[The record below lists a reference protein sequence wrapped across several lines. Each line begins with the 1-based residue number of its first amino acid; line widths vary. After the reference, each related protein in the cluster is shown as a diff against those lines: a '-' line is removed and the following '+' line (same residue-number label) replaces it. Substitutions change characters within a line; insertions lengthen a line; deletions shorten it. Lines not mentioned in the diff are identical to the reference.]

1 MTFRIIAVLVALLL
15 VIAIPFAL
23 KPKENLLAKADDT
36 LVIITPHS
44 EAIRHEFTYA
54 FTRYYKE
61 KTGRT
66 VRLDWRMPGG
76 TSEIARYL
84 KGEYFAAFENRWKKS
99 GGSWTPEV
107 QGAFDNPRVELPA
120 DPAEDTPAQAARRAF
135 LASDVGIGIDL
146 FFGGGSFD
154 FAAQAVAGRLVDSGV
169 LTRRAEWFG
178 STGSIGS
185 IGSLG
190 RSPKINSV
198 GQRPTNAIP
207 QIHKPCKGDIDDV
220 RISPLQGSD
229 DFPSNEGRYP
239 SLLMEGLRPSGSPE
253 FNDTVIPQSVSGE
266 EFYDKQGRWIGVV
279 LSSFGICY
287 NTDVL
292 NKWKVESGKWKVG
305 TAAPT
310 AHDPA
315 EGGNNNFQLSTF
327 NFQLPTQW
335 ADLASPYFFKNVA
348 LADPTKSGS
357 AAKAYEMIIQQQM
370 QLKLAAGGERG
381 DDLPE
386 AEALAQGWIAGLQII
401 QRVAANARYFTD
413 SASIVPV
420 DVSLGNAAIGMCIDF
435 YGYRQAEA
443 VKFGDE
449 PSRLVFVT
457 PRGGS
462 AVSVD
467 PIGLLRGAPNREIA
481 EMFIDFTLSPEGQKI
496 WNYKVGAPGG
506 PVRYALRRLPI
517 RKDFYVPETLEFR
530 TDPDINPYEDAKDFF
545 YHAAWTSPLF
555 KTIAFT
561 IRVAFLD
568 THDELVSAWKALI
581 AADFPPEAMA
591 KFSDLSAVDF
601 QTAKEVIRP
610 ALSHADRLREVQ
622 LAKELSAHF
631 RRQYREAEKLARGA
645 P

>member
-1 MTFRIIAVLVALLL
+1 MTFRIVAVLAALVL

-23 KPKENLLAKADDT
+23 KPKENMLAKADDT

-44 EAIRHEFTYA
+44 EAIRHEFTHA
-54 FTRYYKE
+54 FTRFYKE

-66 VRLDWRMPGG
+66 VQLDWRMPGG

-84 KGEYFAAFENRWKKS
+84 KGEFFAAFENRWKKS

-107 QGAFDNPRVELPA
+107 QGAFDNPRVELPD
-120 DPAEDTPAQAARRAF
+120 DPAEDTPAQTARRAF
-135 LASDVGIGIDL
+135 LASDVGIGVDL

-154 FAAQAVAGRLVDSGV
+154 FTAQAAAGRLVDSGV
-169 LTRRAEWFG
+169 LTRRAEWF
-178 STGSIGS
+178 
-185 IGSLG
+185 
-190 RSPKINSV
+190 
-198 GQRPTNAIP
+198 
-207 QIHKPCKGDIDDV
+207 
-220 RISPLQGSD
+220 SD
-229 DFPSNEGRYP
+229 DI
-239 SLLMEGLRPSGSPE
+239 
-253 FNDTVIPQSVSGE
+253 IPQSVSGE

-292 NKWKVESGKWKVG
+292 KRLGVTES
-305 TAAPT
+305 
-310 AHDPA
+310 
-315 EGGNNNFQLSTF
+315 
-327 NFQLPTQW
+327 PTQW
-335 ADLASPYFFKNVA
+335 YDLTSPRFFKNVA
-348 LADPTKSGS
+348 LADATKSGS

-370 QLKLAAGGERG
+370 QLKLAK
-381 DDLPE
+381 DLPE
-386 AEALAQGWIAGLQII
+386 VEALALGWDAGLRII

-413 SASIVPV
+413 SATIVPM
-420 DVSLGNAAIGMCIDF
+420 DVSLGNAAVGMCIDF

-443 VKFGDE
+443 VTFGDE
-449 PSRLVFVT
+449 PSRMVFVT

-467 PIGLLRGAPNREIA
+467 PIGLLRGAPNRKIA
-481 EMFIDFTLSPEGQKI
+481 EMFIDFTLSPEGQKL

-530 TDPDINPYEDAKDFF
+530 TDPDIEPYEDAKDFI

-568 THDELVSAWKALI
+568 THDELAAAWKALI

-591 KFSDLSAVDF
+591 KFSDLSAVSY
-601 QTAKEVIRP
+601 QTAQEVIRP

-622 LAKELSAHF
+622 LAKELSNHF
-631 RRQYREAEKLARGA
+631 RRQYREAERLAKSVQNSSQ
-645 P
+645 